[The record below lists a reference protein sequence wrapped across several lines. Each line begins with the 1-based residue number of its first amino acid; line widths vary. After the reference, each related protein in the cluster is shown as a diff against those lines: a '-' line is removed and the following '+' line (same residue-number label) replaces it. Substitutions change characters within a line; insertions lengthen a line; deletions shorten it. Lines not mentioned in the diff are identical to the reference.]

1 MQAIHE
7 DLQVKSV
14 WINSGALSG
23 RTRRAG
29 APARRELR
37 AALSAAD
44 RLALARGSAWRNRTA
59 PPSAAQD
66 VHDG

>member
-7 DLQVKSV
+7 DLQVKSA
-14 WINSGALSG
+14 WINSGALA
-23 RTRRAG
+23 RP
-29 APARRELR
+29 PARRELR
-37 AALSAAD
+37 AELSAAD

-59 PPSAAQD
+59 PPSAAHD